1 MGCGRQYIF
10 YNKIDPAT
18 RLMYDTSVPDYV
30 DTKRW
35 EQAFIT
41 SPDPETCVPVAL
53 VGSEALKA
61 AEQIRGGSFDGL
73 AAGEPGKKLN
83 EIFGGFQ

>member
-1 MGCGRQYIF
+1 MVRVFVGCGRQYIF

-61 AEQIRGGSFDGL
+61 RADEQQ
-73 AAGEPGKKLN
+73 GKIDEFK
-83 EIFGGFQ
+83 GWVQVCRR

>member
-1 MGCGRQYIF
+1 VLRRGRQYIF

-53 VGSEALKA
+53 VGSEALKTRA
-61 AEQIRGGSFDGL
+61 DEQQAKIDEFKGWVQVRRC
-73 AAGEPGKKLN
+73 
-83 EIFGGFQ
+83 